1 MFPFQSNNL
10 NHTNEHL
17 PTQIS
22 ENRSPASDKFS
33 PNPDTFSSST
43 STELPSEISFSG
55 SETNQTNSIPVR
67 RSNRSH
73 ISPSLLT
80 YKTTLAAF
88 PKPIFHM

>member
-1 MFPFQSNNL
+1 MLDLTTLQILVSRDVIFCETMFPFQSNNL

-55 SETNQTNSIPVR
+55 SETN
-67 RSNRSH
+67 
-73 ISPSLLT
+73 
-80 YKTTLAAF
+80 
-88 PKPIFHM
+88 